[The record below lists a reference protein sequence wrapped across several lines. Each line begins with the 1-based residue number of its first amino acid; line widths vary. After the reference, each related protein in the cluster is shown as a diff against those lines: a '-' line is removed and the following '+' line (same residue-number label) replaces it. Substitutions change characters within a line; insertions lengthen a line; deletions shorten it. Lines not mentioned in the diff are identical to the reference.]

1 VSFGDDE
8 VSDPMTD
15 RPRPTSLH
23 LHRDRVEDRRR
34 TLERRLDDGFQ
45 RIDQALHDG
54 TDVAAWE
61 DFWIQLLREYE
72 FLCDELLAA

>member
-1 VSFGDDE
+1 
-8 VSDPMTD
+8 MTV

-23 LHRDRVEDRRR
+23 FHRDRVEDRRR

-72 FLCDELLAA
+72 SLCDELLAA